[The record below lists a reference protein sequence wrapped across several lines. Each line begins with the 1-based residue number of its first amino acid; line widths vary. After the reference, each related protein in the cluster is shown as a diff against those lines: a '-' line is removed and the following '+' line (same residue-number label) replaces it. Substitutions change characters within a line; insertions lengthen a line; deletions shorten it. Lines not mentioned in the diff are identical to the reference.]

1 MRICRSVAVL
11 GTVTGLLLSAE
22 PQLAAAMEQTFDFS
36 GYLTQQ
42 TIHSGTLIPPG
53 FHIPQ
58 TFSGSFLYDSSAAAP
73 NVISDVLVNFGTF
86 QIEKNANG
94 AGAGHTFFTPTSVAF
109 EDTSSLGLSG
119 LNSGLGLN
127 GFSLNFSNPSGGTP
141 VDPATL
147 DFSKF
152 SAASLNF
159 DASGNLPNGGDIN
172 VSGKITAVPVPEPG
186 TLSLMAGALLAVF
199 MVLKLRRAPG
209 K

>member
-1 MRICRSVAVL
+1 
-11 GTVTGLLLSAE
+11 
-22 PQLAAAMEQTFDFS
+22 MEQTFDFS

-42 TIHSGTLIPPG
+42 MITPGTLVPPG
-53 FHIPQ
+53 FQIPQ

-73 NVISDVLVNFGTF
+73 NVISDVLVDFGTF

-127 GFSLNFSNPSGGTP
+127 GFSLNFSDPSGGTP

-152 SAASLNF
+152 PTASLNF
-159 DASGNLPNGGDIN
+159 DASGNLPSGGDIN

-186 TLSLMAGALLAVF
+186 TLPLMAGALLAMF
-199 MVLKLRRAPG
+199 MVLKLRRAPE